1 MHSEDF
7 RISVDKPGLKC
18 CARDCS
24 GTEEDGKFLFS
35 FPPVTNKKSR
45 KRCLM
50 WVRKAG
56 NVELLK
62 YKLTELTDKFYLC
75 SSHFTHEEH
84 DTSHRKIPSSALPV
98 KFDCTPLRFDLLNV
112 AFSESSEL
120 DKKSGETDTKENCD
134 ESQVEVKADNGP
146 EENQSESKTDEKEKH
161 FQPEG
166 REGAKDQ
173 EAEDTSASL
182 LTNKTDSQENDNSSE
197 TQSKRNDSDSIAM
210 KNHADPIANK
220 SDDKLQTDKSAC
232 EISKKNAE
240 PQDNQSCLGASE
252 KQSDPDCQSKENTVS
267 QPSPNNTLS
276 QTVSDKSPRKSL
288 TESVAQSDNIVV
300 KQEVITDEHV
310 DQVDSLQDKASKTVE
325 ETKTPGTSSPEKST
339 TDSPSNKTQRRMS
352 GRKRETPTRKAKNDA
367 CDRLSGKGKKD
378 TEELEPEKKIP
389 KVVAGKK
396 KNAKK
401 VKGNSIKTIAPKASV
416 DSIER
421 TVARSFIVSKDIL
434 SKLGSKLG
442 VPAST
447 VSTAPERSP
456 IITGVFSNYQSP
468 QKSNTPVITN
478 IRSLLPQ
485 NGMENQSARS
495 DMGLKTSPSNYL
507 PFGSSVEPI
516 LRTTGT
522 QTSVARTNKFLNIL
536 DSDRKLCVFSG
547 IPSFEVL
554 ENITDATLKMV
565 MNSEAMR
572 SDIQP
577 TMREW
582 IIITCTKFMLNIS
595 IEAVSIMFGLAEDE
609 CLRIV
614 EKTSL
619 FLRRTLSLPDGQK
632 YVWCLPGDVLNGIAD
647 FSDGAVN
654 VG

>member
-367 CDRLSGKGKKD
+367 CDRLSGKG
-378 TEELEPEKKIP
+378 
-389 KVVAGKK
+389 
-396 KNAKK
+396 
-401 VKGNSIKTIAPKASV
+401 
-416 DSIER
+416 
-421 TVARSFIVSKDIL
+421 
-434 SKLGSKLG
+434 
-442 VPAST
+442 
-447 VSTAPERSP
+447 
-456 IITGVFSNYQSP
+456 VFSNYQSP

>member
-401 VKGNSIKTIAPKASV
+401 VKG
-416 DSIER
+416 
-421 TVARSFIVSKDIL
+421 
-434 SKLGSKLG
+434 
-442 VPAST
+442 
-447 VSTAPERSP
+447 
-456 IITGVFSNYQSP
+456 VFSNYQSP